1 MNINNQYQ
9 LRWVDLFTR
18 HRKNPKILDFGC
30 GSGSV
35 VFAGQKR
42 GDDIYGV
49 DTFYEGD
56 SSYIDKVRKSV
67 FFGTK
72 VIQIRSDKQ
81 PFDAST
87 FDLVMAN
94 MVFEH
99 IKDLPSVLSEIWR
112 IMKSKGY
119 LLCLF
124 PQKEVF
130 FEGHTKIPIV
140 QKLSKGSK
148 FRLCYTSIAHSLIT
162 HNFKTQQSVTWAKNI
177 LRWIDNYTY
186 YRPKRE
192 LINVFSKYFDIKFI
206 EPDFVQF
213 CLSQIPKLRWSTK
226 LMKFSFIK
234 QLSYILYQKILGMVI
249 LAKKI

>member
-112 IMKSKGY
+112 IMKFKGY
-119 LLCLF
+119 LCLF
-124 PQKEVF
+124 PQKEF
-130 FEGHTKIPIV
+130 FLKDMP
-140 QKLSKGSK
+140 KY
-148 FRLCYTSIAHSLIT
+148 RL
-162 HNFKTQQSVTWAKNI
+162 FKN
-177 LRWIDNYTY
+177 
-186 YRPKRE
+186 
-192 LINVFSKYFDIKFI
+192 
-206 EPDFVQF
+206 
-213 CLSQIPKLRWSTK
+213 
-226 LMKFSFIK
+226 
-234 QLSYILYQKILGMVI
+234 YQKDQNSDYVI
-249 LAKKI
+249 HQ